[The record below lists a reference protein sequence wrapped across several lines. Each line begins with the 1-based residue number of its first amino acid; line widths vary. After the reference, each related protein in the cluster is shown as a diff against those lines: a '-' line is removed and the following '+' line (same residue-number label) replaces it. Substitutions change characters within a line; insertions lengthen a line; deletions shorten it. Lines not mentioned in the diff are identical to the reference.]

1 MGVVKLGVTL
11 VALLLA
17 LHLTDA
23 QMESPLKGQGVPRLE
38 TTAVFVS
45 AYLDRLLDVNED
57 NYRWEAVVYFYIAWT
72 DFSAFDTMQAQS
84 EQVLT
89 NSSFKC
95 DFYCS
100 NVLEQALCCSNIYLP
115 SFFFKNAYGFPQ
127 DREIMYPAD
136 DGSML
141 WEVRVHGIYY
151 QPMDFSHFP
160 FDSFDLALELRLY
173 DPTILISTDWLW
185 GANHTGVTVVPSSG
199 GKKIYTIGRGDDA
212 SSWAV
217 TDYSLETYSVDMGS
231 WFSQYSDLNSDPY
244 DPMPLAPVNA
254 NQTGG
259 YVDES
264 GNLLNVFNGVTDQ
277 HLAILIT
284 VERFWKPSLINAV
297 LPVVL
302 VFTLGLM
309 TFFTSESSL
318 DTRLEIVVTLFLA
331 LTAVQFVV
339 IGQIPTSSYVV
350 PTQQLV
356 LTTYIFLFLLAIESI
371 AKRKEAWRRYCK
383 LRDQGKLEGGQNPT
397 LASAASA
404 PQAKLDLE
412 QQEANSSGIG
422 GEEKGLRSVTTLGQM
437 TADEAFGQYIEH
449 MVDNLS
455 AVFLA
460 VGYSVTAILIFT
472 LQSGYIDLFPVA

>member
-1 MGVVKLGVTL
+1 
-11 VALLLA
+11 
-17 LHLTDA
+17 
-23 QMESPLKGQGVPRLE
+23 
-38 TTAVFVS
+38 
-45 AYLDRLLDVNED
+45 
-57 NYRWEAVVYFYIAWT
+57 
-72 DFSAFDTMQAQS
+72 
-84 EQVLT
+84 
-89 NSSFKC
+89 
-95 DFYCS
+95 
-100 NVLEQALCCSNIYLP
+100 
-115 SFFFKNAYGFPQ
+115 
-127 DREIMYPAD
+127 
-136 DGSML
+136 
-141 WEVRVHGIYY
+141 
-151 QPMDFSHFP
+151 MDFSHFP

-371 AKRKEAWRRYCK
+371 AVFHIVCRYEKKQETKKRKEAWRRYCK

-422 GEEKGLRSVTTLGQM
+422 GEEKVAGSRPGTVFACSTCFGARQQEGHHVESEAAAESKYRRKSFGIFFHSTKKADRGLRSVTTLGQM